1 VHNGVAAVL
10 GSIRNFRAARRFLK
24 KNAVADEPPVRSTS
38 WHAYSPLVQPHVAWN
53 VPLLTSGRL
62 FFFLLKLK
70 IYTFAVRCLRYFET
84 GLMNLESD
92 YLNEDKDKGRQLHT
106 PLLLIN

>member
-1 VHNGVAAVL
+1 ML

-24 KNAVADEPPVRSTS
+24 KNAVAGEPPVRSTS
-38 WHAYSPLVQPHVAWN
+38 WHAYSPLVQPHVTWN
-53 VPLLTSGRL
+53 VLLLTSRRL
-62 FFFLLKLK
+62 FFPLLKLK
-70 IYTFAVRCLRYFET
+70 INTFAARSLGYFET
-84 GLMNLESD
+84 GMMNLESD